1 VNNTSIAAIGP
12 TVSASPAAT
21 NVTVQGN
28 LIDSVAANSG
38 MEVSVFGN
46 TGRPLDS
53 AWSRENIIIR
63 GGGWNGS
70 QYGMHVGSPSSTSY
84 FFQCLYERDNF
95 QQHCS
100 PCPPRRL
107 RIGAVHEL

>member
-1 VNNTSIAAIGP
+1 MQNTRIVNNTSMPAIGP
-12 TVSASPAAT
+12 RSPHRRRH

-53 AWSRENIIIR
+53 ALVSGNIIIR

-84 FFQCLYERDNF
+84 FSNAYTSAIISNNMFALP
-95 QQHCS
+95 S
-100 PCPPRRL
+100 
-107 RIGAVHEL
+107 ATA